1 MKQTLVHSNTRLH
14 LPVKWVILHIYTKR
28 GGFLQQGS
36 GKVLSNFKKHLLL
49 KATTTES
56 NRQTGITGNWTSRG
70 TWAVRSGVQLKHFV
84 QGKEG
89 AFVKLPTEQYK
100 YKPTYL
106 LSLAI
111 RNNDSITNKYLI
123 CNISTYKSFLLLIL
137 LLLPYLLLQ
146 LCFFL
151 LTWFQ

>member
-1 MKQTLVHSNTRLH
+1 MR
-14 LPVKWVILHIYTKR
+14 
-28 GGFLQQGS
+28 
-36 GKVLSNFKKHLLL
+36 
-49 KATTTES
+49 
-56 NRQTGITGNWTSRG
+56 SR
-70 TWAVRSGVQLKHFV
+70 VQLKHFV

-89 AFVKLPTEQYK
+89 AFLKLPTQQYK

-111 RNNDSITNKYLI
+111 RSNDSITNKYLI

-146 LCFFL
+146 FCFFL
-151 LTWFQ
+151 LTWFQQCFPFLKSYIPNFLKNPLSRTHIFLESVVTVFHFRGGLKEKPKQNSQAANVKDFTKKQ